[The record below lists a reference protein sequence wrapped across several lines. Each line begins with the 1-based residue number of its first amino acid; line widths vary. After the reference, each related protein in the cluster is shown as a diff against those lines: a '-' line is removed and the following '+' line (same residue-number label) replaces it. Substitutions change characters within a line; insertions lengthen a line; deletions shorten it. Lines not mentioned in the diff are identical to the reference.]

1 MKVTNQMT
9 FRLMQAEM
17 NKTSNRLMDLRQQ
30 ASSGLKFNKPSD
42 DPSSVRP
49 VLDYSANIQAN
60 QRYQENMSTSLNR
73 MQAQDGNLEHVT
85 ETLVRVKE
93 QTIQAINASVNE
105 DDLDIQAEEVR
116 QMKKELLDTAN
127 SQLDGKFQFAGYEEG
142 TKPFVTRADGSVA
155 YQGDDQSQKVDIG
168 PGEKLE
174 ISIPGRELFL
184 GEKDTNGDGTA
195 DTKIGQDVFKTLN
208 NIEELMRNGG
218 PTEVSGSFGGS
229 FEGWEYEDG
238 SSYDQVS
245 FDLKLGSTNLGTV
258 DVDMSSD
265 HDGNPISSKSQL
277 ADEIGHQLANTPAFA
292 ANRVSVSNP
301 SGGDNMDGDEDSVTF
316 NDGSGNNV
324 TITRTGNSFDFQTT
338 NGTSFKVENFSE
350 TVNNDNAGP
359 EVHKDAVM
367 RVTSDAG
374 TQGDA
379 ILKDEG
385 GHESVNVHQTDL
397 NEQLGSLEDGM
408 NRVEKHRGKMGVRM
422 NRVET
427 SINKE
432 SQAENDLKQLLSN
445 YRDADIMKTSSQMMQ
460 QETALKAAMSV
471 TSRVSQISI
480 LNYM

>member
-1 MKVTNQMT
+1 
-9 FRLMQAEM
+9 
-17 NKTSNRLMDLRQQ
+17 
-30 ASSGLKFNKPSD
+30 
-42 DPSSVRP
+42 
-49 VLDYSANIQAN
+49 
-60 QRYQENMSTSLNR
+60 
-73 MQAQDGNLEHVT
+73 
-85 ETLVRVKE
+85 
-93 QTIQAINASVNE
+93 
-105 DDLDIQAEEVR
+105 
-116 QMKKELLDTAN
+116 
-127 SQLDGKFQFAGYEEG
+127 
-142 TKPFVTRADGSVA
+142 
-155 YQGDDQSQKVDIG
+155 
-168 PGEKLE
+168 
-174 ISIPGRELFL
+174 
-184 GEKDTNGDGTA
+184 
-195 DTKIGQDVFKTLN
+195 
-208 NIEELMRNGG
+208 
-218 PTEVSGSFGGS
+218 
-229 FEGWEYEDG
+229 
-238 SSYDQVS
+238 
-245 FDLKLGSTNLGTV
+245 
-258 DVDMSSD
+258 
-265 HDGNPISSKSQL
+265 
-277 ADEIGHQLANTPAFA
+277 
-292 ANRVSVSNP
+292 
-301 SGGDNMDGDEDSVTF
+301 MDGDEDSVTF